1 MTFAKQVIEFYQ
13 NIEVPT
19 NLPEGVEVLQ
29 PFTEPEVQ
37 SIVSEFYS
45 KFYSDTNQRTFLIGI
60 NPGRFGGGAT
70 GIPFTDPIR
79 LKEVIGIDNR
89 FDEKAELSSKFI
101 YQMIDRLSGPE
112 PFYSNFYFTSVS
124 PLGFVKDGKNLNY
137 YDIKELQQALEQYI
151 VDHLK
156 KQIAFGSRPIAYS
169 LGKGQN
175 IKYLKWLNKKYE
187 LFEDIRPLPHPR
199 WVMQYRLKRLGEFIE
214 EYFDALS
221 PHMNN

>member
-1 MTFAKQVIEFYQ
+1 MTFAKKVIDFYK

-19 NLPEGVEVLQ
+19 NLPEGVEVLH
-29 PFTEPEVQ
+29 PFNEREVT
-37 SIVSEFYS
+37 SIVNEFYN
-45 KFYSDTNQRTFLIGI
+45 KYYQDNKDRTFLIGI

-79 LKEVIGIDNR
+79 LKEVIGIDNS
-89 FDEKAELSSKFI
+89 FDQKAELSSKFI
-101 YQMIDRLSGPE
+101 YQMIERLGGPE
-112 PFYSNFYFTSVS
+112 PFYRNFYFTSVS

-137 YDIKELQQALEQYI
+137 YDIKELQNVLEQYI

-156 KQIAFGSRPIAYS
+156 EQIAFGSRPIAYS

-199 WVMQYRLKRLGEFIE
+199 WVMQYRLKRLDEFIE
-214 EYFDALS
+214 EYFKALS
-221 PHMNN
+221 QHLNN